1 MREDVIMNAFHAV
14 YPHLVLVIG
23 TVTAAIA
30 MIDGLFAAGLIA
42 LGKWNEDT
50 GARVVQV
57 GISCAI
63 GNFSAI
69 AFLAF
74 TKWMLT

>member
-1 MREDVIMNAFHAV
+1 MNAFHSA

-30 MIDGLFAAGLIA
+30 MLGGIFAAA
-42 LGKWNEDT
+42 LVAFGKWNEDI

-57 GISCAI
+57 GASCAI

-69 AFLAF
+69 LVLAF
-74 TKWMLT
+74 TKWMLS

>member
-1 MREDVIMNAFHAV
+1 MNAFHSA
-14 YPHLVLVIG
+14 YPPLVLVIG

-30 MIDGLFAAGLIA
+30 MLGGIFTAGLVA

-57 GISCAI
+57 GVSCVI

-69 AFLAF
+69 LVLAF
-74 TKWMLT
+74 TKWMLS

>member
-1 MREDVIMNAFHAV
+1 MNAFHSA

-30 MIDGLFAAGLIA
+30 MLDGIFAAGLIA
-42 LGKWNEDT
+42 FGKWNEDA

-57 GISCAI
+57 GVSCAI
-63 GNFSAI
+63 GNFTAI
-69 AFLAF
+69 LFLAF
-74 TKWMLT
+74 TKWMLS

>member
-1 MREDVIMNAFHAV
+1 MNVFHSA

-30 MIDGLFAAGLIA
+30 MLDGLFAAGLIA
-42 LGKWNEDT
+42 LGRWNEDA

-69 AFLAF
+69 AVLAF